1 MEKDASVNENTAV
14 NSADKDALM
23 QKSSRIK
30 TAAMLSRIGLIL
42 SIVGIG
48 LIFSICGIVCGLVC
62 SKAGEPLGKTAVA
75 LGVAGAVLSVI
86 FGGMIAVC
94 AFILF

>member
-1 MEKDASVNENTAV
+1 MEKDTSVNENTEV
-14 NSADKDALM
+14 NSADKDAPV
-23 QKSSRIK
+23 QKNGRIK
-30 TAAMLSRIGLIL
+30 TATMLSRIGLIL
-42 SIVGIG
+42 SILGIG
-48 LIFSICGIVCGLVC
+48 IIFSISGILFGLFC

-86 FGGMIAVC
+86 FGGMLAVC